1 MTVRVA
7 LATPLADAAGGE
19 RYLSLEGGT
28 VGEVLRALTAR
39 YATLAPLLWREGGA
53 LNPMLAVFRNQDDIR
68 TLEGL
73 ATPVRPGD
81 EVAVISALEGG

>member
-1 MTVRVA
+1 MTVNVT
-7 LATPLADAAGGE
+7 LAPILADAIGGK
-19 RYLSLEGGT
+19 RTLQLEGGT
-28 VGEVLRALTAR
+28 VGEVLRDLGERHPPLAR
-39 YATLAPLLWREGGA
+39 LLWRDGEA

-73 ATPVRPGD
+73 ATPVQPGD

>member
-1 MTVRVA
+1 VTVEVA
-7 LATPLADAAGGE
+7 LAPLLADAIGGE
-19 RYLSLEGGT
+19 RFLQLEGGT
-28 VGEVLRALTAR
+28 VGEVLRNLGERHISLAR
-39 YATLAPLLWREGGA
+39 LLWRNGA

-73 ATPVRPGD
+73 ATPLRPGD

>member
-1 MTVRVA
+1 MTVEVA
-7 LATPLADAAGGE
+7 LATSLADAIGGE
-19 RYLSLEGGT
+19 HSLQGEGGT
-28 VGEVLRALTAR
+28 VGDVLRNLSERHPPLAR
-39 YATLAPLLWREGGA
+39 LLWREGGV
-53 LNPMLAVFRNQDDIR
+53 LNPVLAVFRNRDDIR